1 MICFVNTNGFR
12 LSCKQNRYPV
22 LLLTQG
28 RNSKYDDYRDP
39 RTWTI
44 KNGIWFAK
52 MGGLLGKLEKL
63 LFPASNLKS
72 ISGLSAMAEALLR
85 DPNQLSLVR
94 ESGQV
99 RWDLQY

>member
-1 MICFVNTNGFR
+1 MICFVNKNGFR

-52 MGGLLGKLEKL
+52 MGGLLGKLEKH
-63 LFPASNLKS
+63 LFS
-72 ISGLSAMAEALLR
+72 
-85 DPNQLSLVR
+85 D
-94 ESGQV
+94 
-99 RWDLQY
+99 